1 MKITIE
7 TDTECVVLETFYKE
21 KEKIKEQL
29 PILKTIK
36 KSDSINYEKAK
47 DAILSQ
53 TGEFMFVD
61 IRKILKDIP
70 KGSIGNALRFLY
82 KQGRVRKV
90 DAIRGRGRWKVVPE
104 HKIGDITREDRKNII
119 ASSKIIRGR

>member
-21 KEKIKEQL
+21 KVEIKEQL
-29 PILKTIK
+29 PTLKTIK
-36 KSDSINYEKAK
+36 KSYSINYEKAK
-47 DAILSQ
+47 DVILSQ

-82 KQGRVRKV
+82 KQGRVKKV
-90 DAIRGRGRWKVVPE
+90 DAIRGVGKWKVIPE
-104 HKIGDITREDRKNII
+104 QKISDITREDRKNII
-119 ASSKIIRGR
+119 ATIKS

>member
-7 TDTECVVLETFYKE
+7 TDIECIVIETFYKE
-21 KEKIKEQL
+21 KGEIKEQL
-29 PILKTIK
+29 PILKTIR

-53 TGEFMFVD
+53 TGEFMFID
-61 IRKILKDIP
+61 IRKKLKDIP

-82 KQGRVRKV
+82 KQGRVQKV

-104 HKIGDITREDRKNII
+104 QKISDITREDRKNII
-119 ASSKIIRGR
+119 ATIKT

>member
-7 TDTECVVLETFYKE
+7 TDTECIVLQTFHKE
-21 KEKIKEQL
+21 KGNPGEQL

-36 KSDSINYEKAK
+36 KSSSINYEKAK
-47 DAILSQ
+47 DVILSQ

-61 IRKILKDIP
+61 IKNILKDIP
-70 KGSIGNALRFLY
+70 KGSIGNALRFLN

-90 DAIRGRGRWKVVPE
+90 DAIGGRGRWKVVSQQ
-104 HKIGDITREDRKNII
+104 KIGDITREDRKNII
-119 ASSKIIRGR
+119 ATIKS